1 VTRAESLALEAT
13 SIAKHFG
20 GTPALV
26 DASIRVRRGT
36 VHALLGGNGSGKSTL
51 IKCLAGV
58 HSADA
63 GSVAFRGECLAAA
76 GLTPRRAH
84 AAGLRFVH
92 QDLGLFESL
101 TVAENFALSAG
112 FPTGP
117 AGGIRWRR
125 LRDRVAELLALY
137 RIDAHP
143 ETEIGALR
151 PATKTLVAIAR
162 ALQDQQDSEFVLL
175 LDEPTASLPD
185 AESRTLMTALRHRA
199 DSGQTIVLVSHR
211 LPEVLDVADDF
222 TVFRDGR
229 VAGSLVGVSPSED
242 DLVELMTGRRPAAR
256 TAATDSRTRGG
267 PALEVENLTIGPL
280 RGLNLE
286 VAAGEIVG
294 LCGLLGSGRS
304 TLLSTI
310 FGLRAPIR
318 GSIRLAG
325 EEIAS
330 RSVQEVMRRGVA
342 LIPQSRLRDAAFAG
356 MSVRENVSVA
366 VLRRYFSGWMRG
378 RAERTDAI
386 DLVRRFGVKA
396 PSTEVPLA
404 ALSGGNQQKLVLARW
419 LRREPRLL
427 LLDEPT
433 QGVDAAARTE
443 IHAVI
448 REAAARG
455 CAVLVASSDFPELAQ
470 LCHRVDVLRGGRVA
484 LEVTGPDLTANHL
497 TELAQ
502 KEVLPA

>member
-1 VTRAESLALEAT
+1 VRLAESLTLEAT

-58 HSADA
+58 HTADA
-63 GSVAFRGECLAAA
+63 GHVAFRGERLAAV

-117 AGGIRWRR
+117 TGGIRWRR

-162 ALQDQQDSEFVLL
+162 ALQDQEESEYVLL

-185 AESRTLMTALRHRA
+185 AESRALMTALRHRA

-229 VAGSLVGVSPSED
+229 VAGTLVGVSPSED
-242 DLVELMTGRRPAAR
+242 DLVELMTGRRPEARAA
-256 TAATDSRTRGG
+256 ADSRTRSG

-280 RGLNLE
+280 RGLDVE

-310 FGLRAPIR
+310 FGLQAPTR

-325 EEIAS
+325 KEIAS
-330 RSVQEVMRRGVA
+330 RSVREAMRQGVA

-378 RAERTDAI
+378 RAERTDAT

-396 PSTEVPLA
+396 HSTEIPLA
-404 ALSGGNQQKLVLARW
+404 ALSGGNQQKLILARW

-470 LCHRVDVLRGGRVA
+470 LCHRVDVLRDGRVA
-484 LEVTGPDLTANHL
+484 LEVTGPELTANHL

>member
-1 VTRAESLALEAT
+1 
-13 SIAKHFG
+13 
-20 GTPALV
+20 
-26 DASIRVRRGT
+26 
-36 VHALLGGNGSGKSTL
+36 
-51 IKCLAGV
+51 
-58 HSADA
+58 
-63 GSVAFRGECLAAA
+63 
-76 GLTPRRAH
+76 
-84 AAGLRFVH
+84 
-92 QDLGLFESL
+92 
-101 TVAENFALSAG
+101 VAENFALSAG

-117 AGGIRWRR
+117 TGGIRWRR
-125 LRDRVAELLALY
+125 LRDRVTELLALY
-137 RIDAHP
+137 QIDAHP

-185 AESRTLMTALRHRA
+185 AESRALMTALRNRA

-229 VAGSLVGVSPSED
+229 VTGSLIGVSPSED
-242 DLVELMTGRRPAAR
+242 DLVELMTGRRPAPRQAVADPR
-256 TAATDSRTRGG
+256 PRGG
-267 PALEVENLTIGPL
+267 PTLEVENLTIGPL

-330 RSVQEVMRRGVA
+330 RPVQEIMRRGVA
-342 LIPQSRLRDAAFAG
+342 LIPQNRLLDAAFAG

-378 RAERTDAI
+378 RAERTDAT

-396 PSTEVPLA
+396 ASTEVPLT

-455 CAVLVASSDFPELAQ
+455 CAVLVASSDFPELAR

-484 LEVTGPDLTANHL
+484 LEITGPELTANRL

-502 KEVLPA
+502 KEVLSA